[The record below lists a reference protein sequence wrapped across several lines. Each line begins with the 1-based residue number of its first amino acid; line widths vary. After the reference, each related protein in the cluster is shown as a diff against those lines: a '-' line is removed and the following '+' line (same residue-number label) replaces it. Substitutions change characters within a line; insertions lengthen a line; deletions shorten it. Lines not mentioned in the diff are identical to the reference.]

1 MSKGARILKQREE
14 VNRMRSEWKVTSNII
29 GDSMRY
35 AVYRIRDI
43 NEVDHSGNREF
54 AGDYIEDKQTAM
66 LIAEELNKKE
76 KAR

>member
-1 MSKGARILKQREE
+1 
-14 VNRMRSEWKVTSNII
+14 MRSEWKVTSNPI
-29 GDSMRY
+29 GGKTLY
-35 AVYRIRDI
+35 GVYRLLDI

-66 LIAEELNKKE
+66 LIAEELNEKE